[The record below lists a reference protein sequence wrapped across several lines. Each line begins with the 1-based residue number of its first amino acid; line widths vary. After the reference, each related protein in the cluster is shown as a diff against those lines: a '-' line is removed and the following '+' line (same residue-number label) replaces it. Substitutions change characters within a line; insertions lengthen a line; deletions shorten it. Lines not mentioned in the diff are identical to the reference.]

1 MDEITIFDKKFVK
14 YISYEQIMK
23 FIDDVAEKVNK
34 DYKDSGKIPVF
45 LCVLN
50 GAVMFTAEMMKR
62 LDFEA
67 ELVSIK
73 LTSYSGTQSTGTVFI
88 PMGLTGDVTG
98 RDIIVFEDIVD
109 TGNTIIAL
117 KEMLLDKGARS
128 VKICTMLLKP
138 DIYKQSATIDYIGME
153 VPNKFIL
160 GFGLD
165 YDERGRNL
173 KDIYVLKED

>member
-1 MDEITIFDKKFVK
+1 MR
-14 YISYEQIMK
+14 
-23 FIDDVAEKVNK
+23 FIDDVAEKVNR

-50 GAVMFTAEMMKR
+50 GAVMFTGEMMKR
-62 LDFEA
+62 LEFEA

-73 LTSYSGTQSTGTVFI
+73 LTSYSGTKSTGTVLI
-88 PMGLTGDVTG
+88 PMGLTGNVTG

-117 KEMLLDKGARS
+117 KEMLLDKGAGS

-138 DIYKQSATIDYIGME
+138 EIYKQSTEIDYIGME

-165 YDERGRNL
+165 YNERGRNL

>member
-1 MDEITIFDKKFVK
+1 MEEITIFDKKFVK
-14 YISYEQIMK
+14 YIPYEQISK
-23 FIDDVAEKVNK
+23 FIDEVAEKVNR
-34 DYKDSGKIPVF
+34 DYKDSGIVPVF

-50 GAVMFTAEMMKR
+50 GAVMFTGEMMKR

-73 LTSYSGTQSTGTVFI
+73 LTSYSGTKSTGTVLI
-88 PMGLTGDVTG
+88 PMGLTGNVEG
-98 RDIIVFEDIVD
+98 RDIIIFEDIVD
-109 TGNTIIAL
+109 TGNTIVAL
-117 KEMLLDKGARS
+117 KEMLLDKGAKS
-128 VKICTMLLKP
+128 VKICTMLIKP
-138 DIYKQSATIDYIGME
+138 EIYKQPTEIDYVGME